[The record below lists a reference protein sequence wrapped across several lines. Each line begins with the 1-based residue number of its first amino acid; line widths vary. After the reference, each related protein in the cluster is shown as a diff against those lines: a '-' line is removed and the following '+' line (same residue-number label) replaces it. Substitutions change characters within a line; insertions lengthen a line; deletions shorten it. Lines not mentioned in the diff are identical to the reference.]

1 MEALGWVVAVRAALP
16 SPRPQGWQALQQ
28 AVGLADSTAA
38 DVVLVG
44 DAGRADGGPASLEQW
59 LGRCVPSNLRVIQ
72 SARAHA
78 PPLAGLLF
86 RRGLE
91 RARSGSRVLL
101 CRDQRVAARAPG
113 GRRSWA
119 AVVLEWH
126 VRPDLRLRQHR
137 RALQRADLHITPSP
151 GLAEDLRTAGVE
163 EARLALL
170 PNACGLDRARARQR
184 AAQRPAADAP
194 VLAMG
199 LHRRAGLDLALDA
212 WAANPQLPPLWLVG
226 RDQGGVRYDAW
237 MSRIEGD
244 PRLRGRVSL
253 LGPRWGGDREDLVD
267 SAALWLALYPDDD
280 ATRSRLC
287 PLQVVDAAGSG
298 VPVVASSLESV
309 SAALGDFPHHPV
321 APGDPDSL
329 ACAITAAIAA
339 PRPTGQ
345 LAAGRPR
352 WVDRAQRL
360 RALVSERLGID
371 A

>member
-1 MEALGWVVAVRAALP
+1 MGGLGWVVAVRAALP

-28 AVGLADSTAA
+28 AVGLAESTAA
-38 DVVLVG
+38 DVVLVA
-44 DAGRADGGPASLEQW
+44 DAGRADGGPPSLEQW
-59 LGRCVPSNLRVIQ
+59 LGRCVPSNLHVIQ
-72 SARAHA
+72 SRTPHG

-91 RARSGSRVLL
+91 RSRSSGRVLL
-101 CRDQRVAARAPG
+101 CRDQRVAASAPG
-113 GRRSWA
+113 SRRSWA
-119 AVVLEWH
+119 AVVMEWH
-126 VRPDLRLRQHR
+126 VRPDLQLRQDR

-163 EARLALL
+163 EDRLLLL
-170 PNACGLDRARARQR
+170 PNACGLDPARARQR
-184 AAQRPAADAP
+184 AASRPAPGAP

-226 RDQGGVRYDAW
+226 RDQGGVRYDTW
-237 MSRIEGD
+237 MNRIESD
-244 PRLRGRVSL
+244 PCLRGRVSL

-280 ATRSRLC
+280 GTRSRLC

-309 SAALGDFPHHPV
+309 TAALGNVPYHPV
-321 APGDPDSL
+321 VPGDPDSL
-329 ACAITAAIAA
+329 VRAITEAIEA

-345 LAAGRPR
+345 LAASRPR
-352 WVDRAQRL
+352 WVDRAHRL
-360 RALVSERLGID
+360 RALVSERLGVD